1 MGSRRL
7 EHENIEAKADPLNK
21 TACGP
26 SRSLALFRRNF
37 YTARMN
43 VPAFCRFR
51 IRFIFLITV
60 VVLSAIPMRAADKVI
75 VLKAA
80 RLFDGKSKTLAQ
92 NGVVIIQGN
101 KIVDAGSNV
110 PAPPDAQVVD
120 LGDAT
125 LSPGFMDGHTH
136 LTLDFSG
143 NYNERRLKEVDLNVS
158 EQAIIATRY
167 ARATVEAGFT
177 TVRDLGSRF
186 VGSKEFVDVAL
197 RNSINKGMIV
207 GPRMLVAT
215 FGIGATGGHF
225 DPTSGFRDMLFGREP
240 DSSDGIADG
249 PDAIRKAVRFE
260 VKNGADVIKGAV
272 SGGVLSLADEVD
284 TPQLTPAEM
293 AALVDESH
301 RLRKK
306 VAVHCHGDQAA
317 REAIE
322 AGVDSI
328 EHGSFMKPETLTR
341 MKNKGVF
348 LTPTLM
354 ATEWIMSKLENYPPA
369 LQAKAKA
376 AAAARSD
383 MFRNAVRIGVK
394 ISFGTDAAVYPH
406 GQNAK
411 EFKLM
416 VDLGMSAIDA
426 LKSATASDAE
436 LFGIAQK
443 TGALEK
449 GKLADII
456 AMPGDPLADITA
468 TERVFF
474 VMKEGKII
482 RNGPII
488 QHATKITEPA
498 EVGEPAD

>member
-1 MGSRRL
+1 M
-7 EHENIEAKADPLNK
+7 
-21 TACGP
+21 
-26 SRSLALFRRNF
+26 
-37 YTARMN
+37 
-43 VPAFCRFR
+43 R
-51 IRFIFLITV
+51 ISY
-60 VVLSAIPMRAADKVI
+60 LSAVAGFLLLIFSCNVRAADETI
-75 VLKAA
+75 ALKAA
-80 RLFDGKSKTLAQ
+80 RMFDGKSNSLLQ
-92 NGVVIIQGN
+92 NPVVIVQGD
-101 KIVDAGSNV
+101 KITNVGSNLPV
-110 PAPPDAQVVD
+110 PQGAQVID

-125 LSPGFMDGHTH
+125 LSPGFMDAHTH
-136 LTLDFSG
+136 LTADFSG
-143 NYNERRLKEVDLNVS
+143 NYNERRLQQLDLNVA
-158 EQAIIATRY
+158 EHAIKATTY

-186 VGSKEFVDVAL
+186 VASHEFVDVAL
-197 RNSINKGMIV
+197 RNSINKGVII

-215 FGIGATGGHF
+215 KGVGATGGHF
-225 DPTSGFRDMLFGREP
+225 DPTGGFRDFLFGREP
-240 DSSDGIADG
+240 DYTDGIGDG
-249 PDAIRKAVRFE
+249 PDAIRKVVRFE
-260 VKNGADVIKGAV
+260 VKNGADVIKAAV

-293 AALVDESH
+293 VALVDESH

-317 REAIE
+317 REAID

-341 MKNKGVF
+341 MKSKGTF

-354 ATEWIMSKLENYPPA
+354 ASEWIMSKIDNYPPA

-376 AAAARSD
+376 ATAARSE
-383 MFRNAVRIGVK
+383 MFRNAVKMGVK
-394 ISFGTDAAVYPH
+394 ISFGTDAAVFPH

-416 VDLGMSAIDA
+416 VDLGMPPIDA

-436 LFGIAQK
+436 LLGIAQK
-443 TGALEK
+443 VGTLEK

-456 AMPGDPLADITA
+456 AMPGDPTADITA
-468 TERVFF
+468 TERVSF

-482 RNGPII
+482 RNGPGMA
-488 QHATKITEPA
+488 QKTANTEAPEMA
-498 EVGEPAD
+498 APVD

>member
-1 MGSRRL
+1 
-7 EHENIEAKADPLNK
+7 
-21 TACGP
+21 
-26 SRSLALFRRNF
+26 
-37 YTARMN
+37 MN
-43 VPAFCRFR
+43 VPASRQIRVRFVFVLT
-51 IRFIFLITV
+51 I
-60 VVLSAIPMRAADKVI
+60 VVLVAIPLRAADKVV

-80 RLFDGKSKTLAQ
+80 RLFDGKSKSLVQ
-92 NGVVIIQGN
+92 NGVVIVQGN
-101 KIVDAGSNV
+101 KIVDAGSNL
-110 PAPPDAQVVD
+110 PAPSDAQVID

-143 NYNERRLKEVDLNVS
+143 NYNERRLKEIDLNVS
-158 EQAIIATRY
+158 EQAIIATTH

-197 RNSINKGMIV
+197 RNSINKGVIV

-215 FGIGATGGHF
+215 YGIGATGGHF
-225 DPTSGFRDMLFGREP
+225 DATSGFRDMLFGREP
-240 DSSDGIADG
+240 DFSQGIADG

-260 VKNGADVIKGAV
+260 VKNGADVIKAAV

-293 AALVDESH
+293 VALVDESH

-317 REAIE
+317 KEAIE

-328 EHGSFMKPETLTR
+328 EHGSFMKPETLTQ
-341 MKNKGVF
+341 MKNKGTY

-354 ATEWIMSKLENYPPA
+354 ATEWIMSKIDNYPPA

-383 MFRNAVRIGVK
+383 MFRNAVKMGIK
-394 ISFGTDAAVYPH
+394 ISFGTDAAVFPH

-416 VDLGMSAIDA
+416 VDLGMTPIDA
-426 LKSATASDAE
+426 LKSATGTTAD

-443 TGALEK
+443 VGTLEE
-449 GKLADII
+449 GKLADVI
-456 AMPGDPLADITA
+456 AMPGNPTSDITA
-468 TERVFF
+468 TERVSF

-482 RNGPII
+482 RNGPPSKPPVAIS
-488 QHATKITEPA
+488 ADYTE
-498 EVGEPAD
+498 EIPAD

>member
-1 MGSRRL
+1 MRLWLSSVWQCRRL
-7 EHENIEAKADPLNK
+7 
-21 TACGP
+21 
-26 SRSLALFRRNF
+26 
-37 YTARMN
+37 
-43 VPAFCRFR
+43 
-51 IRFIFLITV
+51 
-60 VVLSAIPMRAADKVI
+60 AADELI
-75 VLKAA
+75 ALKAA
-80 RLFDGKSKTLAQ
+80 RLFDGKSNALVR
-92 NGVVIIQGN
+92 NGVVVVQGD
-101 KIVDAGSNV
+101 KILDAGSNLPIPSAAYV
-110 PAPPDAQVVD
+110 ID

-125 LSPGFMDGHTH
+125 LCPGFMDAHTH

-143 NYNERRLKEVDLNVS
+143 DYNQRRLKEVDLNVS
-158 EQAIIATRY
+158 EQAIIATTY

-186 VGSKEFVDVAL
+186 VGSREFVDVAL
-197 RNSINKGMIV
+197 RNSINKGVIV

-215 FGIGATGGHF
+215 KGIGATGGHF
-225 DPTSGFRDMLFGREP
+225 DPTSGFRDFLFGREP
-240 DSSDGIADG
+240 DYTDGIADG
-249 PDAIRKAVRFE
+249 PDQIRKAVRFE
-260 VKNGADVIKGAV
+260 VKNGADVIKAAV

-328 EHGSFMKPETLTR
+328 EHGSFMKPETLTM
-341 MKNKGVF
+341 MKRKGTF

-354 ATEWIMSKLENYPPA
+354 ATEWIMGKIDNYPPV

-383 MFRNAVRIGVK
+383 MFRNAVKMGVR

-416 VDLGMSAIDA
+416 VDLGMSPIEA
-426 LKSATASDAE
+426 LKSATANDAE
-436 LFGIAQK
+436 LLGIGQK
-443 TGALEK
+443 VGTLEK
-449 GKLADII
+449 GELADVI
-456 AMPGDPLADITA
+456 AVPGDPTADITA
-468 TERVFF
+468 TERVAF

-482 RNGPII
+482 RQGPPGG
-488 QHATKITEPA
+488 QKNENTASPDLVT
-498 EVGEPAD
+498 PAD

>member
-1 MGSRRL
+1 
-7 EHENIEAKADPLNK
+7 
-21 TACGP
+21 
-26 SRSLALFRRNF
+26 
-37 YTARMN
+37 MN
-43 VPAFCRFR
+43 VSAFYRFCSR
-51 IRFIFLITV
+51 LSFTILVLI
-60 VVLSAIPMRAADKVI
+60 SCAISIHAADKVI

-92 NGVVIIQGN
+92 NGVVIVQGN
-101 KIVDAGSNV
+101 KIVDAGSNL
-110 PAPPDAQVVD
+110 PAPTDAQVID

-158 EQAIIATRY
+158 EQAILATRY

-197 RNSINKGMIV
+197 RNSINKGVIV

-215 FGIGATGGHF
+215 YGIGATGGHF
-225 DPTSGFRDMLFGREP
+225 DPTSGFRDMLFGHEP
-240 DSSDGIADG
+240 DFSQGIADG

-260 VKNGADVIKGAV
+260 VKNGADVIKAAV

-317 REAIE
+317 KEAIE

-328 EHGSFMKPETLTR
+328 EHGSFMKPDTLTL
-341 MKNKGVF
+341 MKNKGIY

-354 ATEWIMSKLENYPPA
+354 ATEWIMSKIDNYPPA

-383 MFRNAVRIGVK
+383 MFRNAVKMGIKV
-394 ISFGTDAAVYPH
+394 SFGTDAAVFPH

-416 VDLGMSAIDA
+416 VDLGMQPIDA
-426 LKSATASDAE
+426 LKTATGNAAD

-443 TGALEK
+443 TGTLEK
-449 GKLADII
+449 GKFADVI
-456 AMPGDPLADITA
+456 AMPGDPTADITA
-468 TERVFF
+468 TERVSF

-482 RNGPII
+482 RNGPPSAPPVAVSPDADPEI
-488 QHATKITEPA
+488 
-498 EVGEPAD
+498 PAD

>member
-1 MGSRRL
+1 
-7 EHENIEAKADPLNK
+7 
-21 TACGP
+21 
-26 SRSLALFRRNF
+26 
-37 YTARMN
+37 MN
-43 VPAFCRFR
+43 VSAFYRFCSR
-51 IRFIFLITV
+51 LSFTILVLI
-60 VVLSAIPMRAADKVI
+60 SCAISIHAADKVI

-92 NGVVIIQGN
+92 NGVVIVQGN
-101 KIVDAGSNV
+101 KIVDAGSNL
-110 PAPPDAQVVD
+110 PTPTDAQVID

-158 EQAIIATRY
+158 EQAILATRY

-197 RNSINKGMIV
+197 RNSINKGVIV

-215 FGIGATGGHF
+215 YGIGATGGHF
-225 DPTSGFRDMLFGREP
+225 DPTSGFRDMLFGHEP
-240 DSSDGIADG
+240 DFSQGIADG

-260 VKNGADVIKGAV
+260 VKNGADVIKAAV

-317 REAIE
+317 KEAIE

-328 EHGSFMKPETLTR
+328 EHGSFMKPETLTL
-341 MKNKGVF
+341 MKNKGTY

-354 ATEWIMSKLENYPPA
+354 ATEWIMSKIDNYPPA

-383 MFRNAVRIGVK
+383 MFRNAVKMGVK
-394 ISFGTDAAVYPH
+394 VSFGTDAAVFPH

-416 VDLGMSAIDA
+416 VDLGMQPMDA
-426 LKSATASDAE
+426 LRAATGNAAD

-443 TGALEK
+443 TGTLEK
-449 GKLADII
+449 GKCADVI
-456 AMPGDPLADITA
+456 AMPGDPTADITA
-468 TERVFF
+468 TERVSF

-482 RNGPII
+482 RNGPPS
-488 QHATKITEPA
+488 APPVAVSADAEP
-498 EVGEPAD
+498 EIPAD

>member
-1 MGSRRL
+1 
-7 EHENIEAKADPLNK
+7 
-21 TACGP
+21 
-26 SRSLALFRRNF
+26 
-37 YTARMN
+37 MN
-43 VPAFCRFR
+43 VLACRRFCAWLVLAIFAFTICA
-51 IRFIFLITV
+51 IPIWAADNV
-60 VVLSAIPMRAADKVI
+60 VVL
-75 VLKAA
+75 KAE
-80 RLFDGKSKTLAQ
+80 RMFDGKSKTLVQ
-92 NGVVIIQGN
+92 HGVVIIQGD
-101 KIVDAGSNV
+101 KIVDVGSNLAI
-110 PAPPDAQVVD
+110 PSGAQVID

-125 LSPGFMDGHTH
+125 LAPGFMDAHTH
-136 LTLDFSG
+136 LTLDYSG
-143 NYNERRLKEVDLNVS
+143 DYNVRRLHELDLNVS
-158 EQAIIATRY
+158 EQAIKATTY

-186 VGSKEFVDVAL
+186 VGSREFVDVAL
-197 RNSINKGMIV
+197 RNSINKGVIV

-215 FGIGATGGHF
+215 KGIGATGGHF
-225 DPTSGFRDMLFGREP
+225 DPTSGFRDFLFGREP
-240 DSSDGIADG
+240 DYTDGIANG
-249 PDAIRKAVRFE
+249 PEEIREAVRFE
-260 VKNGADVIKGAV
+260 VKNGADVIKAAV

-293 AALVDESH
+293 AALIDESH

-341 MKNKGVF
+341 MKNKGTF

-354 ATEWIMSKLENYPPA
+354 ATEWIMSKLDNYPAA

-376 AAAARSD
+376 AGAARSD
-383 MFRNAVRIGVK
+383 MFRSAVKMGVK
-394 ISFGTDAAVYPH
+394 ISFGTDAAVFPH

-416 VDLGMSAIDA
+416 VDLGMTPIDA
-426 LKSATASDAE
+426 LKSATATDAE
-436 LFGIAQK
+436 LLGIAQK
-443 TGALEK
+443 VGTLEK

-456 AMPGDPLADITA
+456 AMPGDPTADITA
-468 TERVFF
+468 TERVSF

-482 RNGPII
+482 RNGPPIV
-488 QHATKITEPA
+488 QTTAESTQATDIAAP
-498 EVGEPAD
+498 VD

>member
-1 MGSRRL
+1 MKIMSRVL
-7 EHENIEAKADPLNK
+7 
-21 TACGP
+21 
-26 SRSLALFRRNF
+26 LALFCLGIAAN
-37 YTARMN
+37 
-43 VPAFCRFR
+43 
-51 IRFIFLITV
+51 
-60 VVLSAIPMRAADKVI
+60 AADQTTI

-80 RLFDGKSKTLAQ
+80 RMFDGKSRALVQ
-92 NGVVIIQGN
+92 NAVVIVQDS
-101 KIVDAGSNV
+101 KIVDVGSNLPV
-110 PAPPDAQVVD
+110 PDGARVVD

-125 LSPGFMDGHTH
+125 LSPGFMDAHTH

-143 NYNERRLKEVDLNVS
+143 NYNQRRLHELDLNVS
-158 EQAIIATRY
+158 EQAIQATAY

-186 VGSKEFVDVAL
+186 VSSREFVDVAL
-197 RNSINKGMIV
+197 RNSINKGVIV

-215 FGIGATGGHF
+215 KGIGATGGHF
-225 DPTSGFRDMLFGREP
+225 DPTSGFRDFLFGREA
-240 DSSDGIADG
+240 DYTDGIANGSDE
-249 PDAIRKAVRFE
+249 IRKAVRFE
-260 VKNGADVIKGAV
+260 VKNGADVIKAAV

-293 AALVDESH
+293 SALVDESH

-341 MKNKGVF
+341 MKNKGTF

-354 ATEWIMSKLENYPPA
+354 ATEWIMSKIDNYPPA

-376 AAAARSD
+376 AGAARSE
-383 MFRNAVRIGVK
+383 MFRNAVKMGVK
-394 ISFGTDAAVYPH
+394 ISFGTDAAVFPH

-416 VDLGMSAIDA
+416 VDLGMTPIDA
-426 LKSATASDAE
+426 LKSATANDAE
-436 LFGIAQK
+436 LLGLVQK
-443 TGALEK
+443 VGTLEK
-449 GKLADII
+449 GKLADIV
-456 AMPGDPLADITA
+456 AVPGDPTADITA
-468 TERVFF
+468 TERVSF

-482 RNGPII
+482 RNGPPTA
-488 QHATKITEPA
+488 QTAVKTEAA
-498 EVGEPAD
+498 EVAAPVD